1 MNLETFVKLVEI
13 LSVPLFGRRH
23 MVLVLVL
30 TLGGHHF
37 VHNGHIFRSIKLLLQ
52 NDQ

>member
-1 MNLETFVKLVEI
+1 MNLETFVRLVEI
-13 LSVPLFGRRH
+13 LYVPLFGRRH

-37 VHNGHIFRSIKLLLQ
+37 VRNGRIFRSITILLQ

>member
-1 MNLETFVKLVEI
+1 MNLETFVRLVEI

-23 MVLVLVL
+23 MVLVL